1 MEKSRV
7 EYLYRSRTQIRQ
19 RLLLWLASHDRRGG
33 DIDLLER
40 VRGDGREE
48 RPKEEESTAKK
59 VAASVERESAREKE
73 RERERGRLCAGKVA
87 RVKIKT
93 DGR

>member
-1 MEKSRV
+1 
-7 EYLYRSRTQIRQ
+7 
-19 RLLLWLASHDRRGG
+19 LLWLASHDRRGG

-59 VAASVERESAREKE
+59 VAASVEKESAREKE
-73 RERERGRLCAGKVA
+73 REGERESVCRRAVTRRDKGRAEMT
-87 RVKIKT
+87 IN
-93 DGR
+93 

>member
-7 EYLYRSRTQIRQ
+7 EYLYRSRTQTEQ

-59 VAASVERESAREKE
+59 VAASVERERK
-73 RERERGRLCAGKVA
+73 RKRKRGREGVCVQEGGDET
-87 RVKIKT
+87 R
-93 DGR
+93 

>member
-1 MEKSRV
+1 M
-7 EYLYRSRTQIRQ
+7 
-19 RLLLWLASHDRRGG
+19 LWLASHDRRVG

-87 RVKIKT
+87 NALIRCHPNFKFFHSLHHINF
-93 DGR
+93 